1 MALEFLHVG
10 VPTTQIMGEESFLED
25 MKVYITQP
33 DAHPFK
39 YEFLRF
45 VPGTDMPYCIQME
58 PHVAFKV
65 DSMAEALK
73 YAQEE
78 LYTIDLPD
86 CLIKFVRVDGAILEL
101 TEMK

>member
-10 VPTTQIMGEESFLED
+10 VPTTQQMPNETYMEPL
-25 MKVYITQP
+25 KVYITNP
-33 DAHPFK
+33 GDHPFK
-39 YEFLRF
+39 YEFLRY
-45 VPGTDMPYCIQME
+45 VPGTDMPRCITME

-73 YAQEE
+73 CAQED

>member
-1 MALEFLHVG
+1 MTLEFLHVG
-10 VPTTQIMGEESFLED
+10 VPTTQIMGEETFLEGL
-25 MKVYITQP
+25 KVYITNP
-33 DAHPFK
+33 DNHPFQ

-65 DSMAEALK
+65 DDMDEALK
-73 YAQEE
+73 SAQED
-78 LYTIDLPD
+78 LYTIDNPD

-101 TEMK
+101 TMMK